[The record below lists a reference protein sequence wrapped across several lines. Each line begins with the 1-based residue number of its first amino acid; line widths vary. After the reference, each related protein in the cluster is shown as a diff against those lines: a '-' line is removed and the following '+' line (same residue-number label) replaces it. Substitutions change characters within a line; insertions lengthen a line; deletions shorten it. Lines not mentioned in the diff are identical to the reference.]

1 MKPAPFEYH
10 APSTEEEA
18 LRLLAEGNGTYA
30 LAGGQSLVQLMKFRQ
45 VKPTVL
51 VDLNGVAGLEVLEER
66 DGELHVGALVRQQR
80 LLEDELVDE
89 GWTLL
94 REASRVVGYKDTRR
108 RGTVGGSIAFA
119 APWAELTA
127 AAVALDAQI
136 DVRSLDAERTIPARS
151 FFRGP
156 HATALEPGELIV
168 RVRFPAAAVRSG
180 AAFHEVSARYRDYA
194 QLAAA
199 AVVSL
204 DGTAELVL
212 LRVAATPYL
221 LDASNALEDEA
232 ALKQLLAS
240 IEPMDDIEVSAAH
253 RRRVAPVLAR
263 RALDEAAERA
273 RRKEKGARVATTS

>member
-51 VDLNGVAGLEVLEER
+51 VDLNGVAGLDVLEER

-80 LLEDELVDE
+80 LLEDELVAE

-94 REASRVVGYKDTRR
+94 REAARFVGYKETRR

-168 RVRFPAAAVRSG
+168 RIRFPAAPARSG

-212 LRVAATPYL
+212 LRVAETPYL
-221 LDASNALEDEA
+221 LDASSALEDEG

-273 RRKEKGARVATTS
+273 RRKEKA

>member
-10 APSTEEEA
+10 APATVEEA
-18 LRLLAEGNGTYA
+18 LEVLANGNGTYA

-45 VKPTVL
+45 VKPTAL
-51 VDLNGVAGLEVLEER
+51 VDLNGVAGLDGLEER

-80 LLEDELVDE
+80 LLEDEVVAE
-89 GWTLL
+89 SWPLL
-94 REASRVVGYKDTRR
+94 REAARFVGYKETRR

-136 DVRSLDAERTIPARS
+136 DVRSQNTERVIPARS

-156 HATALEPGELIV
+156 HATVLEPGELIV
-168 RVRFPAAAVRSG
+168 RIRFPAPAARSG

-204 DGTAELVL
+204 DGSAELVL
-212 LRVAATPYL
+212 LRVAETPLL
-221 LDASNALEDEA
+221 LDASNALEDEGT
-232 ALKQLLAS
+232 LKQLLAS

-273 RRKEKGARVATTS
+273 RRKEKA

>member
-10 APSTEEEA
+10 APATVEDA
-18 LRLLAEGNGTYA
+18 LELLAPGNDTYA

-45 VKPTVL
+45 VKPTTL
-51 VDLNGVAGLEVLEER
+51 IDLNGVAGLDVLEER

-80 LLEDELVDE
+80 LLEDELVAE

-94 REASRVVGYKDTRR
+94 REATRFVGYAETRR

-156 HATALEPGELIV
+156 HATVLEPGELIV
-168 RVRFPAAAVRSG
+168 RLRFPAPPARSG
-180 AAFHEVSARYRDYA
+180 AAFDEVSARYRDYA

-199 AVVSL
+199 AVVAL

-212 LRVAATPYL
+212 LRVAETPYL
-221 LDASNALEDEA
+221 LDASNALEDED
-232 ALKQLLAS
+232 ALKQLLAG
-240 IEPMDDIEVSAAH
+240 IEPMDDVEVSAAH

-263 RALDEAAERA
+263 RALDEAAGRA
-273 RRKEKGARVATTS
+273 RQKEKT

>member
-1 MKPAPFEYH
+1 VKPAPFGYH
-10 APSTEEEA
+10 APATVEEA
-18 LRLLAEGNGTYA
+18 LELLADGNGTYA
-30 LAGGQSLVQLMKFRQ
+30 LAGGQSLVQLMRFRQ
-45 VKPTVL
+45 VKPTAL
-51 VDLNGVAGLEVLEER
+51 VDLNGVEGLDGLEER

-80 LLEDELVDE
+80 LLEDELVAE
-89 GWTLL
+89 GWPLL
-94 REASRVVGYKDTRR
+94 REAARFVGYKETRR

-136 DVRSLDAERTIPARS
+136 DVRSLNTERTIPARS

-156 HATALEPGELIV
+156 HATLLEPGELIV
-168 RVRFPAAAVRSG
+168 RVRFPAPPARSG
-180 AAFHEVSARYRDYA
+180 AAFHEISARYRDYA

-212 LRVAATPYL
+212 LRVAETPYL
-221 LDASNALEDEA
+221 LDASNALADEG

-273 RRKEKGARVATTS
+273 REKEHA

>member
-51 VDLNGVAGLEVLEER
+51 VDLNGVAGLDVLEER

-80 LLEDELVDE
+80 LLEDELVAE

-94 REASRVVGYKDTRR
+94 REAARFVGYKETRR
-108 RGTVGGSIAFA
+108 RGTLGGSIAFA

-168 RVRFPAAAVRSG
+168 RIRFPAAPARSG

-212 LRVAATPYL
+212 LRVAETPYL
-221 LDASNALEDEA
+221 LDASNALEDEG

-273 RRKEKGARVATTS
+273 RRKEKA

>member
-10 APSTEEEA
+10 APATVEEA
-18 LRLLAEGNGTYA
+18 LELLAEGNGTYA

-45 VKPTVL
+45 VKPSTL
-51 VDLNGVAGLEVLEER
+51 VDLNGVAGLDVLEER

-80 LLEDELVDE
+80 LVEDELVAE

-94 REASRVVGYKDTRR
+94 REAARFVGYKETRR

-136 DVRSLDAERTIPARS
+136 DVRSLNAERTIPARS

-156 HATALEPGELIV
+156 HATLLEPGELIV
-168 RVRFPAAAVRSG
+168 RVRFPAPPARSG
-180 AAFHEVSARYRDYA
+180 AAFHEISARYRDYA

-204 DGTAELVL
+204 EGGAELVL
-212 LRVAATPYL
+212 LRVAETPLL
-221 LDASNALEDEA
+221 LDASNTLDDED

-273 RRKEKGARVATTS
+273 RRKEKA